1 MHYTAGL
8 PFRMLADV
16 RDTNAWM
23 CPPGHP
29 PYVCAGT
36 QEGFYIDGR
45 LVGTIPPSATDFNL
59 WELRLPSGLAAGDR
73 VITVTYV
80 PYNSSTGGGGA
91 AIDGEIPVTIHV
103 DAPPAHAN
111 TFILRKDMTLSGS
124 TDLNWS
130 DATVIGNGFKVVA
143 SPGWVGRVII
153 QNSFVHGLGSYG
165 VLGINVAT
173 SGSIAIQGT
182 TFEATGAM
190 KFGSQG
196 SAPITVTNNELRSNN
211 LFNYVSND
219 PTVPVVLELDG
230 STSGAKVV
238 QGNRIGSGI
247 LMLNGGNGWKV
258 GGLTAGQDNVF
269 MGARAVLE
277 LMDSSNDTI
286 QGNYMLH
293 DYHGGFSQGFN
304 LWLQGSSDHELAEHN
319 VIVGGSWPV
328 QSFGGEFRY
337 NMVVDS
343 GHTFWRSST
352 NNTLIHHNLFVH
364 ATGTNTKYDGA
375 IQVYGGES
383 GLNIYNNTFD
393 VGGAIGAF
401 DTPAFNIGTGSLFYS
416 IRNNLF
422 TNWTDIKSTNGSAF
436 VSTPDG
442 TLSSARVTTADYNAF
457 YNPLAPSS
465 IRYLSGIAQ
474 NAPGGHDI
482 QSNPQLSGSPE
493 IPYQISEGCI
503 WLGQDTAGRVLS
515 HYRSLY
521 RPAAGSPLINA
532 GSPSDGANT
541 PIGVIGPDDS
551 NPVDLF
557 GRVVP

>member
-36 QEGFYIDGR
+36 QESFYIDGQ
-45 LVGTIPPSATDFNL
+45 LQGTIPPSGTDFDL
-59 WELRLPSGLAAGDR
+59 WELRLPSGLAAGDH

-80 PYNSSTGGGGA
+80 PYDPNSGGGGT
-91 AIDGEIPVTIHV
+91 AITGEIPITIHV

-111 TFILRKDMTLSGS
+111 TVTLTRDLTLSGS
-124 TDLNWS
+124 TDLNWN
-130 DATVIGNGFKVVA
+130 DTTVIGNGFKVVS
-143 SPGWVGRVII
+143 SPGWAGRVII
-153 QNSFVHGLGSYG
+153 QNSFVQGLGSYG

-211 LFNYVSND
+211 LFTYVSND

-230 STSGAKVV
+230 ATSGAKVV

-247 LMLNGGNGWKV
+247 LMLNGGNSWQV
-258 GGLTAGQDNVF
+258 GGLTAGQGNVF

-277 LMDSSNDTI
+277 LMDSSNDTV

-319 VIVGGSWPV
+319 VIIGGSWPV

-364 ATGTNTKYDGA
+364 ATGTNTEYDGA

-393 VGGAIGAF
+393 VGGSIGAF
-401 DTPAFNIGTGSLFYS
+401 DAPAFNIGTGSLFYS

-442 TLSSARVTTADYNAF
+442 TLSSSRVTTADYNAF
-457 YNPLAPSS
+457 YNPMAPNS

-474 NAPGGHDI
+474 NAPGGHDV

-493 IPYQISEGCI
+493 IPWQISEGCI

-521 RPAAGSPLINA
+521 RPATGSPLINT
-532 GSPSDGANT
+532 GSPSDGPNT